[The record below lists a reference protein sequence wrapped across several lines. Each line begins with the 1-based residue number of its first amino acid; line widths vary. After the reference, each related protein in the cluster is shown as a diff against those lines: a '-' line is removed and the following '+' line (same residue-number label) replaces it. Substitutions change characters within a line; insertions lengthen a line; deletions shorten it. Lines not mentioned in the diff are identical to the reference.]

1 MDGSILYLHTVEF
14 KRLIPGPIELAWD
27 YLTKNE
33 LIKTWFADVT
43 IEPRVGGAVTI
54 HFTKDESC
62 STTGVR
68 GTVSE
73 FRKPNVVAF
82 SWVPQRP
89 PPDGTRK
96 GADGGSGGVEG
107 LGGLG
112 AGGGGRQGAAAPA
125 SHRPAD
131 PRAGQSQRRLG
142 FLPAQ
147 PGLAHVRQR
156 QDRFHG
162 NLQRAASALCG
173 THRGP
178 AARGGGVMAD
188 GRYRG
193 GNNGA
198 MKLPP

>member
-1 MDGSILYLHTVEF
+1 MDGSILDLHTVEF

-82 SWVPQRP
+82 SWLQQRLQ
-89 PPDGTRK
+89 PDGSRK
-96 GADGGSGGVEG
+96 GVDEGSVRFELAERGDKVLLTLHHTGLPIHELANHSAGWDSFLRNLDSLMSGRGKIDFMATFNELRPRYVERIE
-107 LGGLG
+107 
-112 AGGGGRQGAAAPA
+112 A
-125 SHRPAD
+125 
-131 PRAGQSQRRLG
+131 
-142 FLPAQ
+142 
-147 PGLAHVRQR
+147 
-156 QDRFHG
+156 
-162 NLQRAASALCG
+162 LQRAG
-173 THRGP
+173 
-178 AARGGGVMAD
+178 AA
-188 GRYRG
+188 
-193 GNNGA
+193 
-198 MKLPP
+198 